1 MRSFLFAIGVLG
13 GVIPISGQEPPAVD
27 TEGVVVEETIVV
39 TASLK
44 GEPRSSLPSTI
55 DVIDSEEIE
64 ARQSTFVAGLIG
76 TLPGMTVVQ
85 SGSSGAVASLFTRG
99 TNSNQ
104 TLVLW
109 NGIEL
114 NDPYFGGFNWA
125 FLPTDGVERIEAV
138 RGPFSSLYGADAL
151 GGVVQ
156 VLSGGLDGASLR
168 LEAGENGYRRG
179 GLAAGTRVGQVRLDV
194 AGHLRRSEGEVE
206 NDFYDGEDLMVRADW
221 NFRSDMSIG
230 VLARAADSDTGI
242 PFSSGQ
248 PSPNRKILWEERQVG
263 VPFRFE
269 SGRWRVDAS
278 LAGVFY
284 DNRFQ
289 DPDDP
294 FGFTGSE
301 RDSQVFRGRAVASYQ
316 FQPSAWV
323 AFGTEADESSVD
335 DRSVFGTN
343 LQGDGQKNRAVFGEV
358 HKTSGRW
365 MVDAGLRYDDNDQ
378 FGGQTSPRAGV
389 QYSVG
394 GGTRIWG
401 SYGEG
406 YRAPSTGELYF
417 PGSGNP
423 ELEPETGESFEIGFE
438 SQRERWLVGI
448 TAFQK
453 DLTNLI
459 DFDFVQFR
467 NFNVGRARIQGVE
480 LKAGMQSHL
489 WSLRWNGTYLD
500 TEDRDTGLPLLRR
513 PEIASNLVVTYA
525 TKTWTTNLTGH
536 YQGERDDFDPLTSE
550 RAVNDAYARVDF
562 AAEWKASRHLSPYFR
577 IENLTDEEYSE
588 ALGFPAPGV
597 SLIGGVALRYR

>member
-1 MRSFLFAIGVLG
+1 GVLG
-13 GVIPISGQEPPAVD
+13 GVIPILGQEPPLVD
-27 TEGVVVEETIVV
+27 TGNVAVEETIVV

-44 GEPRSSLPSTI
+44 EEARNSLPSTV
-55 DVIDSEEIE
+55 DVIGSEEIE

-76 TLPGMTVVQ
+76 TLPGMTVVR
-85 SGSSGAVASLFTRG
+85 SGSSGAVTSLFTRG

-168 LEAGENGYRRG
+168 LEAGENNYRRG
-179 GLAAGTRVGQVRLDV
+179 GLSAGTLIGQVRLDV
-194 AGHLRRSEGEVE
+194 AGHLRLGEGEVE
-206 NDFYDGEDLMVRADW
+206 NDFYDGEDFMVRADW
-221 NFRSDMSIG
+221 DLRSDMSIG
-230 VLARAADSDTGI
+230 ILARAADSDTGI
-242 PFSSGQ
+242 PFSGGQ
-248 PSPNRKILWEERQVG
+248 LSPNRKIFWQERQVG
-263 VPFRFE
+263 IPFRFE

-284 DNRFQ
+284 DNRYE

-294 FGFTGSE
+294 FGFTSSE
-301 RDSQVFRGRAVASYQ
+301 RDSKVWRGRVVASYRL
-316 FQPSAWV
+316 QPSAWI
-323 AFGTEADESSVD
+323 ALGTEADESTVD
-335 DRSVFGTN
+335 DRSVFGPN
-343 LQGDGQKNRAVFGEV
+343 LQGDGQKNRALFGEV
-358 HKTSGRW
+358 HKTWGRW

-389 QYSVG
+389 QYSFG
-394 GGTRIWG
+394 RGMRIWG

-406 YRAPSTGELYF
+406 YRAPSTGELFF

-423 ELEPETGESFEIGFE
+423 ELEPETAESFEIGLE
-438 SQRERWLVGI
+438 SQRERWLAGI

-459 DFDFVQFR
+459 DFDFVEFR

-480 LKAGMQSHL
+480 LKAGYQSQT

-500 TEDRDTGLPLLRR
+500 TEDRDTGLQLLRR
-513 PEIASNLVVTYA
+513 PELASNLVATYA
-525 TKTWTTNLTGH
+525 SKRWTANLTGH

-550 RAVNDAYARVDF
+550 RAVNDAYARVDV
-562 AAEWKASRHLSPYFR
+562 AAEWKANRFFSPYFR
-577 IENLTDEEYSE
+577 IENVTDEAYSE

-597 SLIGGVALRYR
+597 TLIGGVALRYR